1 MKWIILLL
9 LSVLLIPTAAAQD
22 MLAGTEWR
30 LESLDGQPV
39 VDGTTVTLNF
49 GPDGQANGSGGCNGY
64 SGSYQ
69 LSGDTLSF
77 GQIASTLMAC
87 AEPILAQESAFFAAM
102 GSVSGYTLDGDQLT
116 ITYGDNQALVLLRV
130 PGLAGTGWQLIAL
143 AGEAVSENITLSFGA
158 DGRLSGNGGCNSY
171 SGPYTTAAGA
181 LTIGPLLSTRIAC
194 PDSSENAYF
203 AALQAATSYTADGS
217 TLTIYTDMDEM
228 LIFAQL
234 PALEG
239 VVWNLELIN
248 GSPVVAPVT
257 LEFDADA
264 SSAGGR
270 ACNSYGGSYVLAG
283 DTISFSGLFSTMMAC
298 TDDGVMEQEQAYF
311 DALSSATR
319 YAISGDTLTITYGD
333 GQTLVFTASQPVIT
347 VTVTYRE
354 RMALPPDAVISAQL
368 QDVSRADV
376 AAVVLAEASLTA
388 DGANVPFT
396 LELAYDPAQIVA
408 GNRYIVRA
416 EIRQGDDLLFTTD
429 QSYPVLTDD
438 SPSAVEIILV
448 RVS

>member
-1 MKWIILLL
+1 MKWITLLIL
-9 LSVLLIPTAAAQD
+9 SMLLIPAAAAQD
-22 MLAGTEWR
+22 TLAGTEWR
-30 LESLDGQPV
+30 LESLDGQPAV
-39 VDGTTVTLNF
+39 ADTTVTLSF
-49 GPDGQANGSGGCNGY
+49 GPDGQVSGSGGCNGY
-64 SGSYQ
+64 GGSYQ
-69 LSGDTLSF
+69 ISGGTLSF

-87 AEPILAQESAFFAAM
+87 AEPVLEQESAFFTALSSA
-102 GSVSGYTLDGDQLT
+102 SGYMLDGDQLT
-116 ITYGDNQALVLLRV
+116 ITYGDNQSLVLVRV
-130 PGLAGTGWQLIAL
+130 PGLAGTGWQLTAL
-143 AGEAVSENITLSFGA
+143 AGEAVSETVTLMFGA

-171 SGPYTTAAGA
+171 SGPYSTTASTLA
-181 LTIGPLLSTRIAC
+181 IGPLLSTRIAC
-194 PDSSENAYF
+194 PDSSENTYF
-203 AALQAATSYTADGS
+203 AALQAATSYSADGS
-217 TLTIYTDMDEM
+217 TLTIYTDTGET
-228 LIFAQL
+228 LVFAEL

-239 VVWNLELIN
+239 VVWELALID

-257 LEFDADA
+257 LEFNADEN
-264 SSAGGR
+264 SAGGQ

-298 TDDGVMEQEQAYF
+298 TDEGVMEQELAYF
-311 DALSSATR
+311 DALNSATR

-333 GQTLVFTASQPVIT
+333 EQMLVFTTSQPVIT

-368 QDVSRADV
+368 QDVSRADA

-408 GNRYIVRA
+408 GNSYIVRA

-429 QSYPVLTDD
+429 QSYPVLTDN

-448 RVS
+448 RAG